1 MTSEPRLLPAI
12 VLSAIGCL
20 LASGCADFSR
30 GSASV
35 LPDGGADLSGEVGP
49 PADGAAL
56 SFAASVHPLL
66 IAGCRGCHATGQ
78 QAGDTQFLLTGDAAA
93 DYLVVS
99 PLVDASAP
107 GSSRLLSKING
118 NGHGGG
124 TVYAAGT
131 PEYQTVLQWIQQG
144 ARP

>member
-1 MTSEPRLLPAI
+1 MTSEPRTLPAI

-20 LASGCADFSR
+20 LVFGCADFSR

-35 LPDGGADLSGEVGP
+35 VADGGADLSGDAG
-49 PADGAAL
+49 ASDGAAL

-78 QAGDTQFLLTGDAAA
+78 QAGDTQLVLSGEAAA

-99 PLVDASAP
+99 PLVDPAAP
-107 GSSRLLSKING
+107 ASSRLLSKMSG

-124 TVYAAGT
+124 AVYAAGT